1 MDDPGAVSLWLR
13 CTSFSAMQSSPLFV
27 ISFIFMGSIIGIAM
41 DIVAYGEGTVN
52 VFRTAVCRG
61 LYVRLLLLERVDL
74 VLSVS
79 DNEAL
84 SGVGL
89 YGNTFSIYY
98 N

>member
-1 MDDPGAVSLWLR
+1 
-13 CTSFSAMQSSPLFV
+13 
-27 ISFIFMGSIIGIAM
+27 M